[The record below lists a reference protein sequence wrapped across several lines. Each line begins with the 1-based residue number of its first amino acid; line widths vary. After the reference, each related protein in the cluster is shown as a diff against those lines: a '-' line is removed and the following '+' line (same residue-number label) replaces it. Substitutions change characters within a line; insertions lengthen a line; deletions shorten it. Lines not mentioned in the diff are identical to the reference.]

1 MTGPGVMTLD
11 LRTIESV
18 LQMSGGYVLD
28 LTNRTFAEF
37 FREHGVDI
45 DHQRYAVDGGS
56 KANRLRCFLRT
67 SAAPLTGRVLAGLL
81 QHRLASGIENLR
93 SHDFEAYRRLIVRFG
108 GIAPDIPAPAAV
120 AAVAVAAAAD
130 AKAEAALL
138 RRVFRPELFD
148 GLPIDDAMRRALV
161 DRMDEAGRC
170 IDVNANLAAVI
181 LCGSVLE
188 GMCLGYGT
196 RNPERVNRAFAERFN
211 KPAKQLHEWRLNEW
225 IDVLAYLGDL
235 SPNIEKF
242 GHGLRDFR
250 NYVHPAEVLAHHFS
264 PNQHTARIAFQVVV
278 AAAEDLV
285 HAAGSAVKRIGQD

>member
-1 MTGPGVMTLD
+1 MTGPGVTTLD
-11 LRTIESV
+11 LRVIESV

-28 LTNRTFAEF
+28 LTNRTFTEF
-37 FREHGVDI
+37 FREHGIDI

-56 KANRLRCFLRT
+56 KANRLRRFLRT
-67 SAAPLTGRVLAGLL
+67 STPTITGRVLAGLL
-81 QHRLASGIENLR
+81 EHRLASGLEDLR
-93 SHDFEAYRRLIVRFG
+93 PGDLERYRRLVVRLG
-108 GIAPDIPAPAAV
+108 GTAPESPPTAAV
-120 AAVAVAAAAD
+120 AAAD

-138 RRVFRPELFD
+138 RRVFRPDLFD

-181 LCGSVLE
+181 LCGSVFE

-196 RNPERVNRAFAERFN
+196 RNPERVNRAFAARFN

-250 NYVHPAEVLAHHFS
+250 NYVHPAEQLANHFS

-285 HAAGSAVKRIGQD
+285 RAAGAVAKGNVQP

>member
-1 MTGPGVMTLD
+1 MTGPVVSTLD
-11 LRTIESV
+11 LRVIESV

-28 LTNRTFAEF
+28 LTNRTFTEF

-56 KANRLRCFLRT
+56 KAHRLRRFLRT
-67 SAAPLTGRVLAGLL
+67 SAPPLTGRVLAGLL
-81 QHRLASGIENLR
+81 EHRLASSAENLR
-93 SHDFEAYRRLIVRFG
+93 PDDLETYRRLVVRLG
-108 GIAPDIPAPAAV
+108 GSAPESPATASV
-120 AAVAVAAAAD
+120 AAGTAAD

-138 RRVFRPELFD
+138 RRVFRPDLFD
-148 GLPIDDAMRRALV
+148 GLPVDDAMRRALV
-161 DRMDEAGRC
+161 DRMDEAARC

-188 GMCLGYGT
+188 GMCLGFGT
-196 RNPERVNRAFAERFN
+196 RNPERVNRAFSERFN
-211 KPAKQLHEWRLNEW
+211 KPARHLHEWRLSEW

-250 NYVHPAEVLAHHFS
+250 NYVHPAEQLAHHFS
-264 PNQHTARIAFQVVV
+264 PNQHTARIGFQVVV

-285 HAAGSAVKRIGQD
+285 RAAGAVAKGNVQP

>member
-1 MTGPGVMTLD
+1 MTGSVVTTLD

-45 DHQRYAVDGGS
+45 DHHRYAVDGAS
-56 KANRLRCFLRT
+56 KANRLRRFLRT
-67 SAAPLTGRVLAGLL
+67 STPPLTGRVLAGLL
-81 QHRLASGIENLR
+81 EHRLASGAENLR
-93 SHDFEAYRRLIVRFG
+93 PDDLESYRRLVVRLG
-108 GIAPDIPAPAAV
+108 GTAPESSATTAA
-120 AAVAVAAAAD
+120 AAAAAD

-138 RRVFRPELFD
+138 RRAFRPELFD
-148 GLPIDDAMRRALV
+148 GLPIDNAMRRALV

-188 GMCLGYGT
+188 GMCLGFGT

-211 KPAKQLHEWRLNEW
+211 RPAKQLHEWRLNEW
-225 IDVLAYLGDL
+225 IDVLAYIGDL

-250 NYVHPAEVLAHHFS
+250 NYVHPAEQLAHRFS
-264 PNQHTARIAFQVVV
+264 PNQHTARIGFQVVV

-285 HAAGSAVKRIGQD
+285 RAAGSVTKGNVQP

>member
-1 MTGPGVMTLD
+1 MTGPGVTTLD

-45 DHQRYAVDGGS
+45 DHQRFAVDGGS

-93 SHDFEAYRRLIVRFG
+93 SDDFEAYRRLIVRFG
-108 GIAPDIPAPAAV
+108 GTVPESPATASV
-120 AAVAVAAAAD
+120 AAAAAAD

-138 RRVFRPELFD
+138 RRVFRQELFD

-196 RNPERVNRAFAERFN
+196 RDPERVNRAFAERFN
-211 KPAKQLHEWRLNEW
+211 KPAKHLHEWRLNEW

-250 NYVHPAEVLAHHFS
+250 NYVHPAEQLAHHFS
-264 PNQHTARIAFQVVV
+264 PNQHTARIGFQVVI
-278 AAAEDLV
+278 AAAEDLL
-285 HAAGSAVKRIGQD
+285 HAAGYAVKKTGQD

>member
-1 MTGPGVMTLD
+1 MTGPGVTMLD

-45 DHQRYAVDGGS
+45 DHQTYEIDGGS
-56 KANRLRCFLRT
+56 KANRLRRFLRMST
-67 SAAPLTGRVLAGLL
+67 PPLTGQVLAGLL
-81 QHRLASGIENLR
+81 EYRLASDLENPRADDLDR
-93 SHDFEAYRRLIVRFG
+93 YRRLVVRLG
-108 GIAPDIPAPAAV
+108 GTAPESPATAAV
-120 AAVAVAAAAD
+120 SAAAVTAAAD

-188 GMCLGYGT
+188 GMCLGFGT
-196 RNPERVNRAFAERFN
+196 RNPERVNRAFTARFK
-211 KPAKQLHEWRLNEW
+211 KPSKQLHEWRLNEW

-250 NYVHPAEVLAHHFS
+250 NYVHPAEQLAHHFS
-264 PNQHTARIAFQVVV
+264 PNQHTAQIGFQVVV

-285 HAAGSAVKRIGQD
+285 RAAGAAARENAQP

>member
-1 MTGPGVMTLD
+1 MTGPGVTTLD
-11 LRTIESV
+11 MRTIESV

-45 DHQRYAVDGGS
+45 DHQRYAIDGGS
-56 KANRLRCFLRT
+56 KANRLRRFLRT
-67 SAAPLTGRVLAGLL
+67 TTPPLTGRVLAGLL
-81 QHRLASGIENLR
+81 EHRLASGPENLR
-93 SHDFEAYRRLIVRFG
+93 PEALESYRRLVVRLG
-108 GIAPDIPAPAAV
+108 GTVPEFPATASV
-120 AAVAVAAAAD
+120 AAAAAAD

-148 GLPIDDAMRRALV
+148 GLPIDDAMRRSLV

-196 RNPERVNRAFAERFN
+196 RNPERVNRAFAARFN
-211 KPAKQLHEWRLNEW
+211 KPARQLHEWRLNEW

-250 NYVHPAEVLAHHFS
+250 NYVHPAEQLAYHFS
-264 PNQHTARIAFQVVV
+264 PNQHTARIGFQVVV
-278 AAAEDLV
+278 AAAEDLAR
-285 HAAGSAVKRIGQD
+285 AAGAAANGNVQP

>member
-1 MTGPGVMTLD
+1 MTGPGVTTLD

-45 DHQRYAVDGGS
+45 DHQRYAVEGGS
-56 KANRLRCFLRT
+56 KANRLRRFLRT

-81 QHRLASGIENLR
+81 QHRLASGTENLR
-93 SHDFEAYRRLIVRFG
+93 SDDLEAYRRLIVRFG
-108 GIAPDIPAPAAV
+108 GPVPESPATVSV
-120 AAVAVAAAAD
+120 AAAAAAD

-148 GLPIDDAMRRALV
+148 GLPIDDAMRSALV

-188 GMCLGYGT
+188 GMCLGVGT
-196 RNPERVNRAFAERFN
+196 RKPERVHRAFAERFN
-211 KPAKQLHEWRLNEW
+211 KPAKQLDEWRLNEW

-250 NYVHPAEVLAHHFS
+250 NYVHPAEQLAHHFS
-264 PNQHTARIAFQVVV
+264 PNQHTARIGFHIVV
-278 AAAEDLV
+278 AAAEDLAT
-285 HAAGSAVKRIGQD
+285 AANRAARSNE

>member
-1 MTGPGVMTLD
+1 MTTLD
-11 LRTIESV
+11 LRVVESV

-37 FREHGVDI
+37 FREYGVDI
-45 DHQRYAVDGGS
+45 DHPRYAVDGGS
-56 KANRLRCFLRT
+56 KAHRLRRFLRT
-67 SAAPLTGRVLAGLL
+67 SPPPLPGRVLAGLL
-81 QHRLASGIENLR
+81 EHRLASNPENLR
-93 SHDFEAYRRLIVRFG
+93 PDDLESYRRLVVRLG
-108 GIAPDIPAPAAV
+108 GIAPDIPATAV
-120 AAVAVAAAAD
+120 AASAAPTAAVD

-188 GMCLGYGT
+188 GMCLGFGT

-211 KPAKQLHEWRLNEW
+211 KPAKHLHEWRLNEW

-250 NYVHPAEVLAHHFS
+250 NYVHPAEQLAHRFS
-264 PNQHTARIAFQVVV
+264 PNQHTARIGFQVVV

-285 HAAGSAVKRIGQD
+285 RAAGAVAKGSTQE

>member
-1 MTGPGVMTLD
+1 MTGPGVTTLD

-28 LTNRTFAEF
+28 LTNRTFTEF

-56 KANRLRCFLRT
+56 KANRLRRFLRT
-67 SAAPLTGRVLAGLL
+67 STPPNTGRVLAGLL
-81 QHRLASGIENLR
+81 EHRLASGLEDLR
-93 SHDFEAYRRLIVRFG
+93 PGDLESYRRLVVRLG
-108 GIAPDIPAPAAV
+108 GTAPESPATAAV
-120 AAVAVAAAAD
+120 AAAAAAD

-138 RRVFRPELFD
+138 RRVFRPDLFD
-148 GLPIDDAMRRALV
+148 GLPSDDAMRRALV

-196 RNPERVNRAFAERFN
+196 RNPERVNRAFAARFN

-250 NYVHPAEVLAHHFS
+250 NYVHPAEQLANRFS
-264 PNQHTARIAFQVVV
+264 PNQHTARIAFQVVI

-285 HAAGSAVKRIGQD
+285 HAAGSTVKRTGQD

>member
-1 MTGPGVMTLD
+1 MTGPGVTTLD
-11 LRTIESV
+11 LRVIESV

-28 LTNRTFAEF
+28 LTNRTFTEF
-37 FREHGVDI
+37 FREHGLDI

-56 KANRLRCFLRT
+56 KANRLRRFLRT
-67 SAAPLTGRVLAGLL
+67 STPPITGRVLAGLL
-81 QHRLASGIENLR
+81 EHRLASGLENLR
-93 SHDFEAYRRLIVRFG
+93 PGDLESYRRLVVRLG
-108 GIAPDIPAPAAV
+108 GTAPESPATA
-120 AAVAVAAAAD
+120 AAAAD
-130 AKAEAALL
+130 AKAEATLL
-138 RRVFRPELFD
+138 RRVFRPDLFD

-161 DRMDEAGRC
+161 DRMDEAARC

-188 GMCLGYGT
+188 GMCLGFGT
-196 RNPERVNRAFAERFN
+196 RNPERVNRAFVARLN

-250 NYVHPAEVLAHHFS
+250 NYVHPAEQVAHGFLPDS
-264 PNQHTARIAFQVVV
+264 RTARIGFQVVI

-285 HAAGSAVKRIGQD
+285 RAAGFAVKRTGQD